1 MAMEIETKAA
11 ADARKR
17 NMNLFCVTVCIRKEI
32 SHTAGGGVMERMER
46 DDYRGMGKKWG
57 RRTVHNVN
65 QEKPKR
71 SNRVQLQGGR

>member
-32 SHTAGGGVMERMER
+32 SHTAGGGVMERR

-65 QEKPKR
+65 QEKSKC
-71 SNRVQLQGGR
+71 SNGVQLQGRM